1 MSEPLSSRWLDSA
14 LSHATTQW
22 LKSALRQLL
31 PQLIEHQIS
40 SSTFANAISSLLQE
54 RQLIAPEQ
62 QKNPR
67 SNVVQALKSIDLNHD
82 AKALLNE
89 VIALVGLP
97 TLVYRELNDK
107 QKGRLG
113 NTQTKYITAL
123 AVEELVAIATRL
135 LDSPQWADVGAGLAV
150 LIGRRVSEILLSGF
164 SLSTEHS
171 LDFTDPSKKTGL
183 DKDFTIEIPTLAPA
197 SIVLQAIERLQQALN
212 IADLKQEKSSSK
224 ELKRAVNRLYSEA
237 IAQQCDR
244 HFRDLVPKRQDK
256 DNLYTHL
263 FRAVYATIAAR
274 WFCPP
279 NIPEHNFKAE
289 IQGHFTIAADGSK
302 LPNYSARANYDDYA
316 ISDSSGNRDGR
327 LGLKL
332 GERGVSV
339 LKVFQSLLPDRTSTE
354 MSLSPIDTPAAAS
367 PMDKSL
373 SQISAAGISAS
384 PTKTPKSASLRIL
397 PSDQQAWAALLQ
409 DLCPDERTQA
419 QKMSE
424 LLHWIESTRQQL
436 QNVDSAP
443 DRPDAAGQPT
453 DELVTPDVR
462 SHAHTRS
469 PLEPASLEQLLTVSV
484 GDFLVK
490 EIESARARLTQL
502 ETERDSTGEALSQ
515 AQSVVE
521 QLQSENAQLRTE
533 LEQLRQ
539 TQSQLAPLL
548 GLLQGLGLQS
558 NSSQITSSSPTD
570 RPTALALREGVNA
583 TPTPIPQP
591 QPIAPPSSIPT
602 TNSTSTLTAKKTR
615 SGSDSTT
622 TKINAIVDALIQW
635 NHSCTI
641 STRRLRIGIQ
651 PIKGLASKMGAD
663 YQPIIQQVLQ
673 ERQSELTQLHQHF
686 LLSDRHNRK
695 VHSKDEIL
703 QAIAKDFL
711 HLTNWHEV
719 TYP

>member
-1 MSEPLSSRWLDSA
+1 MSHSLPARWLDSA

-22 LKSALRQLL
+22 LKHALRQLL
-31 PQLIEHQIS
+31 PQLIEGQIS
-40 SSTFANAISSLLQE
+40 SREFADEISSLLQE
-54 RQLIAPEQ
+54 RKLVTPEQ

-67 SNVVQALKSIDLNHD
+67 SNVVQALKSIDPDHD
-82 AKALLNE
+82 A
-89 VIALVGLP
+89 IALVALP

-123 AVEELVAIATRL
+123 AVEELVAIATRN
-135 LDSPQWADVGAGLAV
+135 LDSPQWADVAAGLAV

-164 SLSTEHS
+164 SLCSEYS

-197 SIVLQAIERLQQALN
+197 PIVLHAIERLQQALN

-237 IAQQCDR
+237 IANACDR
-244 HFRDLVPKRQDK
+244 HFGDLVPKRSCK

-263 FRAVYATIAAR
+263 FRAVYATIAAH
-274 WFCPP
+274 WFCPK

-289 IQGHFTIAADGSK
+289 IQGHFTIAQDGSK

-316 ISDSSGNRDGR
+316 ISDDSGNRDGR

-332 GERGVSV
+332 GERSVSV
-339 LKVFQSLLPDRTSTE
+339 LKVFQPLQRD
-354 MSLSPIDTPAAAS
+354 LSPKEIASTPIDSQTAS
-367 PMDKSL
+367 SQMDKT
-373 SQISAAGISAS
+373 SQAS
-384 PTKTPKSASLRIL
+384 VTGGDAQTPTKTPKSASLRIL

-409 DLCPDERTQA
+409 DLCKSDRTQA
-419 QKMSE
+419 QKMSQ
-424 LLHWIESTRQQL
+424 LLHWIESARLQL
-436 QNVDSAP
+436 QNVESAP
-443 DRPDAAGQPT
+443 DRPDAAVEPT
-453 DELVTPDVR
+453 DELTTLPNVR
-462 SHAHTRS
+462 SPEQRS
-469 PLEPASLEQLLTVSV
+469 PLEQVSLEQLLTVSV

-490 EIESARARLTQL
+490 EIESARVRLTQL
-502 ETERDSTGEALSQ
+502 ETERDSTAAALVQSQ
-515 AQSVVE
+515 TLVQ
-521 QLQSENAQLRTE
+521 QLQAENTQLHAE
-533 LEQLRQ
+533 LDSVRQ

-548 GLLQGLGLQS
+548 RLLQGLGLQS
-558 NSSQITSSSPTD
+558 NSSTSTSSSTAD
-570 RPTALALREGVNA
+570 RPTAIA
-583 TPTPIPQP
+583 TPSTPISQSPP
-591 QPIAPPSSIPT
+591 LAPSPREIPA
-602 TNSTSTLTAKKTR
+602 TNSTSTPTTHSTPTVKKTR

-622 TKINAIVDALIQW
+622 TKINAIIDALIAW

-695 VHSKDEIL
+695 VHHKDEIL

-711 HLTNWHEV
+711 HLTNWHDV
-719 TYP
+719 FYP

>member
-1 MSEPLSSRWLDSA
+1 MSESLSDRWLDA
-14 LSHATTQW
+14 AISHATTQW

-31 PQLIEHQIS
+31 PQLIEGQIS
-40 SSTFANAISSLLQE
+40 STAFADEISSLLLE
-54 RQLIAPEQ
+54 RKLVTPEQ

-67 SNVVQALKSIDLNHD
+67 SNVVQALKSIDPNHEAL
-82 AKALLNE
+82 AKLNE
-89 VIALVGLP
+89 VIALVALP

-113 NTQTKYITAL
+113 NTQTKYITAVAL
-123 AVEELVAIATRL
+123 EQLVAIATRL

-171 LDFTDPSKKTGL
+171 LLFADPSKKTGL

-197 SIVLQAIERLQQALN
+197 SIVLQTIERLQQALN
-212 IADLKQEKSSSK
+212 IANLKQEKSSSK

-237 IAQQCDR
+237 IANACDR
-244 HFRDLVPKRQDK
+244 HFGHLVPKRQDK

-316 ISDSSGNRDGR
+316 ISDDNGNRDGR

-339 LKVFQSLLPDRTSTE
+339 LKVFQQEQSDRSSTE
-354 MSLSPIDTPAAAS
+354 ISLSPIDARTGL
-367 PMDKSL
+367 PMDTPTPV
-373 SQISAAGISAS
+373 SQAQDDTSMPPSA
-384 PTKTPKSASLRIL
+384 TTPKSASLRIL
-397 PSDQQAWAALLQ
+397 PSDKQAWTALLR
-409 DLCPDERTQA
+409 DICPGEHTQA
-419 QKMSE
+419 QKMST
-424 LLHWIESTRQQL
+424 LRHWIESARQQL
-436 QNVDSAP
+436 QSVEP
-443 DRPDAAGQPT
+443 PQDAANAAIEPT
-453 DELVTPDVR
+453 PEQVTSALR
-462 SHAHTRS
+462 SHALTQP
-469 PLEPASLEQLLTVSV
+469 PLEQTSLQQLLTVSV

-490 EIESARARLTQL
+490 EIESARVRLSQLERESQLTTAALEQSQTLVQQLQVENTQL
-502 ETERDSTGEALSQ
+502 Q
-515 AQSVVE
+515 VE
-521 QLQSENAQLRTE
+521 LDR
-533 LEQLRQ
+533 LRQ
-539 TQSQLAPLL
+539 SHSQLAPLL
-548 GLLQGLGLQS
+548 GLLQGLGLAQS
-558 NSSQITSSSPTD
+558 NSSAQSTISSAANQ
-570 RPTALALREGVNA
+570 PTAS
-583 TPTPIPQP
+583 PIPSTPIPQP

-602 TNSTSTLTAKKTR
+602 TNSTSTPPRKTR

-695 VHSKDEIL
+695 VHHKDEIL

-711 HLTNWHEV
+711 HLPNWHEV

>member
-1 MSEPLSSRWLDSA
+1 VSEPLPDRWLDSA

-22 LKSALRQLL
+22 LKQALRQLL
-31 PQLIEHQIS
+31 PQLIECQIS
-40 SSTFANAISSLLQE
+40 SSTFAKEISTLLEE
-54 RQLIAPEQ
+54 RKLVALEQ

-67 SNVVQALKSIDLNHD
+67 SNVVQALKSIDPNHD
-82 AKALLNE
+82 A
-89 VIALVGLP
+89 IALVGLP

-113 NTQTKYITAL
+113 NTQTKYITAN
-123 AVEELVAIATRL
+123 AVEQLVAIATRL
-135 LDSPQWADVGAGLAV
+135 LDSPQWADVAAGLAV

-164 SLSTEHS
+164 SLCTEH
-171 LDFTDPSKKTGL
+171 LLYFTDPSKKTGL
-183 DKDFTIEIPTLAPA
+183 DRDFTIEIPTLAPA
-197 SIVLQAIERLQQALN
+197 QVVLHAIERLQQGLN

-224 ELKRAVNRLYSEA
+224 ELKRAVNRLYSKA
-237 IAQQCDR
+237 IARQCDR
-244 HFRDLVPKRQDK
+244 HFGHLVPKRQDK

-274 WFCPP
+274 WFCPK

-289 IQGHFTIAADGSK
+289 IQGHFTIAADGTK

-316 ISDSSGNRDGR
+316 ISDSDGNRDGR

-332 GERGVSV
+332 GERGVSG
-339 LKVFQSLLPDRTSTE
+339 LKVFQPQLHEHSHTE
-354 MSLSPIDTPAAAS
+354 MTFSLVESHTTRS
-367 PMDKSL
+367 PMDAQPSVNQAQDDT
-373 SQISAAGISAS
+373 STPS
-384 PTKTPKSASLRIL
+384 PATTPKSASLRIL
-397 PSDQQAWAALLQ
+397 PSDRLAWAALLQ
-409 DLCPDERTQA
+409 DLCPDEGTQA
-419 QKMSE
+419 QKMSQ
-424 LLHWIESTRQQL
+424 LLHWIESMRQQKH
-436 QNVDSAP
+436 NVESAQDTP
-443 DRPDAAGQPT
+443 NAAPKPSAAPAT
-453 DELVTPDVR
+453 SDV
-462 SHAHTRS
+462 RS
-469 PLEPASLEQLLTVSV
+469 PLEQVSLEQLLTVSV

-490 EIESARARLTQL
+490 EIESARSRLTLL
-502 ETERDSTGEALSQ
+502 ETERDSTATALSQ
-515 AQSVVE
+515 SQTLVQ
-521 QLQSENAQLRTE
+521 QLQAENTRLHAE
-533 LEQLRQ
+533 LDSVRQ

-558 NSSQITSSSPTD
+558 NSSQSTSSITTD
-570 RPTALALREGVNA
+570 RPTANA
-583 TPTPIPQP
+583 TPSTGADHSRPS
-591 QPIAPPSSIPT
+591 AAPSSSPT
-602 TNSTSTLTAKKTR
+602 TNSTSTPPRKTR

-622 TKINAIVDALIQW
+622 AKINAIVDALIQW

-673 ERQSELTQLHQHF
+673 ERQSELALLHQHF

-695 VHSKDEIL
+695 VHHKDEIL